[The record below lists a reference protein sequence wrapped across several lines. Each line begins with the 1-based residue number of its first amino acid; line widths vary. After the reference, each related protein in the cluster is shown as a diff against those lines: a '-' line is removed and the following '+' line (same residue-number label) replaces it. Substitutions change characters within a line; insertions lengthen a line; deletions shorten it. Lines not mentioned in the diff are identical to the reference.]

1 MGVPAP
7 GLQQPG
13 FGENLVVVG
22 ANQSAVALDTS
33 QHDDKTFSGG
43 MVAGELVGGVSVV
56 GPDGGEPDHGE
67 KVVGWFEL
75 V

>member
-1 MGVPAP
+1 VP

-13 FGENLVVVG
+13 FGENLVVEG

-33 QHDDKTFSGG
+33 QHDDRTFFGG
-43 MVAGELVGGVSVV
+43 MVADELAGGVSVV
-56 GPDGGEPDHGE
+56 GPDDGEPDHGE
-67 KVVGWFEL
+67 KVVGWFAL